1 MNSTSDPYFTLQEW
15 LLFPPRGTTEFYADA
30 AFCKLRAH
38 AGGEPNSHNGL
49 TSVVR
54 QVATFLGLN
63 ARRTA
68 AFAGLPLRLCK
79 RSEVLVSALH
89 VAMLQRNE
97 AVPVR
102 VFQSRR
108 QPCTRPLVFA
118 NKFSAPM
125 ACPKMHEVYLQQI
138 APQDGKAFTVAWLFV
153 SVCI

>member
-1 MNSTSDPYFTLQEW
+1 MLSGEIVG
-15 LLFPPRGTTEFYADA
+15 RGKVGARCGIHKSGHWCSRY
-30 AFCKLRAH
+30 R
-38 AGGEPNSHNGL
+38 GRY
-49 TSVVR
+49 VR
-54 QVATFLGLN
+54 REDVCA
-63 ARRTA
+63 
-68 AFAGLPLRLCK
+68 K
-79 RSEVLVSALH
+79 RSEGPVSALH

-108 QPCTRPLVFA
+108 QPCARPLVFA

-153 SVCI
+153 SECI

>member
-1 MNSTSDPYFTLQEW
+1 MQISSE
-15 LLFPPRGTTEFYADA
+15 AVA
-30 AFCKLRAH
+30 AFGITGQIEALALNRTHKAIVCFAEISLH
-38 AGGEPNSHNGL
+38 
-49 TSVVR
+49 VR
-54 QVATFLGLN
+54 IRN
-63 ARRTA
+63 K
-68 AFAGLPLRLCK
+68 RL
-79 RSEVLVSALH
+79 LSALH

-108 QPCTRPLVFA
+108 QPCARPLVFA

-153 SVCI
+153 SECI